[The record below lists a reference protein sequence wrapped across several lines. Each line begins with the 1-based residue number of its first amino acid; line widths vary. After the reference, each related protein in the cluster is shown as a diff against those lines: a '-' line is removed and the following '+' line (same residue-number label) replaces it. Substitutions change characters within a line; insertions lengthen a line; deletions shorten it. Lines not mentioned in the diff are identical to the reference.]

1 MSYMSLFEKSAR
13 NSVAISVLNKL
24 RHWLQ
29 GRQPAGLSDEEK
41 NVMEEALEILESPQ
55 FEQMVIHS
63 FQGLDNGL
71 NSSVLPISIALKA
84 TIRQIE
90 DVDQNVTASLQK
102 LLSSDALPESEID
115 RNKIVDFLNQAIQVI
130 SDSNLNTGSNSFA
143 MSHSRGL

>member
-29 GRQPAGLSDEEK
+29 GRQPEGLSYEEK

-55 FEQMVIHS
+55 FEQMVIRS
-63 FQGLDNGL
+63 FQGLDSGL
-71 NSSVLPISIALKA
+71 NSSVLPISIALA
-84 TIRQIE
+84 TIRQIG
-90 DVDQNVTASLQK
+90 DADRNVTASLQK
-102 LLSSDALPESEID
+102 LLSSDTLPESKID
-115 RNKIVDFLNQAIQVI
+115 RDKIIDFLNQAIQEI